1 MTKQEAAI
9 KYITEN
15 YLEFNRLRHD
25 IVSDKLQIRMEA
37 DLESS
42 TTQGASV
49 QRSKAAVQNGSE
61 LWREMTKHD
70 INSIVCHCAQ
80 EYDANITS
88 REVMTALQSDLIPD
102 VHPLREYINALPAW
116 KPESGDWIDFVA
128 SQVRVKNNDNKVSGN
143 NNDNTDNL
151 RPNQY
156 PLGAQGEENTQQPK
170 QLDSTTFQS
179 TPFAHE
185 AHRGPRCSQQH
196 SERLGEAYKND
207 NIDNFRG
214 NQYPCRDEDD
224 LNQQLKQLDSTTYSA
239 RNNTASGE
247 GNNTTPD
254 RPRGLSERTSCCQT
268 TTLLDRP
275 YGAERPMNLTGEA
288 DLTVSEAH
296 DLTSNSSQRER
307 SEAERLW
314 RVCFKKWFVA
324 MVASWMKDEVVNHQV
339 LVLIGKQGI
348 FKTTWL
354 EHLIPPHLRAYAC
367 KLANSND
374 LNKDERLR
382 IAEFGL
388 ISLDEIDS
396 MNNRE
401 LNQLKSVITATD
413 VNERA
418 AYAYTKE
425 RRVRLASFCASG
437 NRRDFLTDITG
448 NRRWLPFEVESI
460 QNPFYSILPYEQ
472 MYAQAWALAQD
483 PMFSYWFDLDEIEVL
498 EEHNQHFRDESNEEQ
513 LLPILFDVPAE
524 GRGEFMTTAQISERL
539 VSYGNIKKP
548 MALSRL
554 GMVLG
559 GIGYRAV
566 TRKINNTRA
575 RGWIVYQRDTEE
587 INSLKRLLK
596 DG

>member
-15 YLEFNRLRHD
+15 YLDFNRLRHD
-25 IVSDKLQIRMEA
+25 VVSDKLQIRM
-37 DLESS
+37 DLEEVK
-42 TTQGASV
+42 G
-49 QRSKAAVQNGSE
+49 GE
-61 LWREMTKHD
+61 YWREMTKHD

-102 VHPLREYINALPAW
+102 VHPLREYVLSCHEWTEEQP
-116 KPESGDWIDFVA
+116 DWIDWVA
-128 SQVRVKNNDNKVSGN
+128 QQVTVK
-143 NNDNTDNL
+143 
-151 RPNQY
+151 
-156 PLGAQGEENTQQPK
+156 PLG
-170 QLDSTTFQS
+170 D
-179 TPFAHE
+179 E
-185 AHRGPRCSQQH
+185 AKGD
-196 SERLGEAYKND
+196 K
-207 NIDNFRG
+207 
-214 NQYPCRDEDD
+214 
-224 LNQQLKQLDSTTYSA
+224 A
-239 RNNTASGE
+239 RGE
-247 GNNTTPD
+247 G
-254 RPRGLSERTSCCQT
+254 
-268 TTLLDRP
+268 
-275 YGAERPMNLTGEA
+275 
-288 DLTVSEAH
+288 
-296 DLTSNSSQRER
+296 
-307 SEAERLW
+307 LW
-314 RVCFKKWFVA
+314 RACFKKWFVA

-460 QNPFYSILPYEQ
+460 QNPFYTLLPYER

-483 PMFSYWFDLDEIEVL
+483 PLFNYWFDLDEIEVL

-524 GRGEFMTTAQISERL
+524 SKGEFMTTAQISERL
-539 VSYGNIKKP
+539 VTYGNIKKP

-559 GIGYRAV
+559 AAGYQSTRPKIGGRL
-566 TRKINNTRA
+566 I
-575 RGWIVYQRDTEE
+575 RGWLVYQRDTDE
-587 INSLKRLLK
+587 IASLKRLLK
-596 DG
+596 E

>member
-1 MTKQEAAI
+1 MTKQECAI

-25 IVSDKLQIRMEA
+25 IVSDKLQIRVA
-37 DLESS
+37 DSLED
-42 TTQGASV
+42 ASL
-49 QRSKAAVQNGSE
+49 QDAPEGLQFRGKE
-61 LWREMTKHD
+61 MWREMTKHD
-70 INSIVCHCAQ
+70 INSIVCHAAQ

-102 VHPLREYINALPAW
+102 VHPLREYILSCREWTEEQP
-116 KPESGDWIDFVA
+116 DWIDFVA
-128 SQVRVKNNDNKVSGN
+128 SQVRVADNASDSEKGSNGSKSSK
-143 NNDNTDNL
+143 
-151 RPNQY
+151 
-156 PLGAQGEENTQQPK
+156 GE
-170 QLDSTTFQS
+170 
-179 TPFAHE
+179 
-185 AHRGPRCSQQH
+185 
-196 SERLGEAYKND
+196 
-207 NIDNFRG
+207 
-214 NQYPCRDEDD
+214 
-224 LNQQLKQLDSTTYSA
+224 SA
-239 RNNTASGE
+239 VEIS
-247 GNNTTPD
+247 
-254 RPRGLSERTSCCQT
+254 RTSRT
-268 TTLLDRP
+268 PSTK
-275 YGAERPMNLTGEA
+275 A
-288 DLTVSEAH
+288 DT
-296 DLTSNSSQRER
+296 
-307 SEAERLW
+307 LW
-314 RVCFKKWFVA
+314 RGCFKKWFVA

-460 QNPFYSILPYEQ
+460 QNPFYTLLPYER

-483 PMFSYWFDLDEIEVL
+483 PLFSYWFDLDEIEVL

-513 LLPILFDVPAE
+513 LLDVYFAVPAE
-524 GRGEFMTTAQISERL
+524 GASNTKFLTTAEISERL
-539 VSYGNIKKP
+539 IYYGNIKRP
-548 MALSRL
+548 LSLSRL
-554 GMVLG
+554 GVLLSQKG
-559 GIGYRAV
+559 FLSI
-566 TRKINNTRA
+566 RKGSPQR
-575 RGWIVYQRDTEE
+575 RGWVVYERDNEE
-587 INSLKRLLK
+587 INAERRILSKT
-596 DG
+596 

>member
-1 MTKQEAAI
+1 MTKQECAI

-15 YLEFNRLRHD
+15 YLDFNRLRHD
-25 IVSDKLQIRMEA
+25 IVSDKLQIRVA
-37 DLESS
+37 DSLED
-42 TTQGASV
+42 ASL
-49 QRSKAAVQNGSE
+49 QDAPKGLQFRGKE
-61 LWREMTKHD
+61 MWREMTKHD
-70 INSIVCHCAQ
+70 INSIVCHAAQ

-102 VHPLREYINALPAW
+102 VHPLREYVLSCGEWTEEQP
-116 KPESGDWIDFVA
+116 DWIDWVA
-128 SQVRVKNNDNKVSGN
+128 QQVTVK
-143 NNDNTDNL
+143 
-151 RPNQY
+151 
-156 PLGAQGEENTQQPK
+156 PLG
-170 QLDSTTFQS
+170 D
-179 TPFAHE
+179 E
-185 AHRGPRCSQQH
+185 AKGD
-196 SERLGEAYKND
+196 K
-207 NIDNFRG
+207 
-214 NQYPCRDEDD
+214 
-224 LNQQLKQLDSTTYSA
+224 A
-239 RNNTASGE
+239 RGE
-247 GNNTTPD
+247 G
-254 RPRGLSERTSCCQT
+254 
-268 TTLLDRP
+268 
-275 YGAERPMNLTGEA
+275 
-288 DLTVSEAH
+288 
-296 DLTSNSSQRER
+296 
-307 SEAERLW
+307 LW
-314 RVCFKKWFVA
+314 RGCFKKWFVA

-339 LVLIGKQGI
+339 LVLIGRQGI
-348 FKTTWL
+348 YKTTWL

-460 QNPFYSILPYEQ
+460 QNPFYTLLPYER

-483 PMFSYWFDLDEIEVL
+483 PLFSYWFDLDEIEVL

-539 VSYGNIKKP
+539 VTYGNIKKP

-559 GIGYRAV
+559 AAGYQSTRPKIGGRL
-566 TRKINNTRA
+566 I
-575 RGWIVYQRDTEE
+575 RGWLVYQRDTDE
-587 INSLKRLLK
+587 IASLKRLLK
-596 DG
+596 E

>member
-15 YLEFNRLRHD
+15 YLDYRRLRHD
-25 IVSDKLQIRMEA
+25 VIADKLQIRMA
-37 DLESS
+37 DSLED
-42 TTQGASV
+42 ASL
-49 QRSKAAVQNGSE
+49 QNAPVGLQFRGSE
-61 LWREMTKHD
+61 YWREMTKHD

-102 VHPLREYINALPAW
+102 VHPLREYVLSCGEWTEEQP
-116 KPESGDWIDFVA
+116 DWIDWVA
-128 SQVRVKNNDNKVSGN
+128 QQVTVK
-143 NNDNTDNL
+143 
-151 RPNQY
+151 
-156 PLGAQGEENTQQPK
+156 PLG
-170 QLDSTTFQS
+170 D
-179 TPFAHE
+179 E
-185 AHRGPRCSQQH
+185 AKGD
-196 SERLGEAYKND
+196 K
-207 NIDNFRG
+207 
-214 NQYPCRDEDD
+214 
-224 LNQQLKQLDSTTYSA
+224 A
-239 RNNTASGE
+239 RGE
-247 GNNTTPD
+247 G
-254 RPRGLSERTSCCQT
+254 
-268 TTLLDRP
+268 
-275 YGAERPMNLTGEA
+275 
-288 DLTVSEAH
+288 
-296 DLTSNSSQRER
+296 
-307 SEAERLW
+307 LW
-314 RVCFKKWFVA
+314 RGCFKKWFVA

-460 QNPFYSILPYEQ
+460 QNPFYTLLPYER

-483 PMFSYWFDLDEIEVL
+483 PLFSYWFDLDEIEVL

-524 GRGEFMTTAQISERL
+524 GKGEFMTTAQISERL
-539 VSYGNIKKP
+539 VTYGNIKKP

-559 GIGYRAV
+559 AAGYQSTRPKIGGRL
-566 TRKINNTRA
+566 I
-575 RGWIVYQRDTEE
+575 RGWLVYQRDTDE
-587 INSLKRLLK
+587 IASLKRLLK
-596 DG
+596 E

>member
-15 YLEFNRLRHD
+15 YLDYRRLRHD
-25 IVSDKLQIRMEA
+25 IVSDKLQVRLLGDEA
-37 DLESS
+37 KGKRQEYW
-42 TTQGASV
+42 
-49 QRSKAAVQNGSE
+49 KE
-61 LWREMTKHD
+61 LSKHD

-102 VHPLREYINALPAW
+102 VHPLREYVLSCGEWTEEQP
-116 KPESGDWIDFVA
+116 DWIDWVA
-128 SQVRVKNNDNKVSGN
+128 QQVTVK
-143 NNDNTDNL
+143 
-151 RPNQY
+151 
-156 PLGAQGEENTQQPK
+156 PLG
-170 QLDSTTFQS
+170 D
-179 TPFAHE
+179 E
-185 AHRGPRCSQQH
+185 AKGD
-196 SERLGEAYKND
+196 K
-207 NIDNFRG
+207 
-214 NQYPCRDEDD
+214 
-224 LNQQLKQLDSTTYSA
+224 A
-239 RNNTASGE
+239 RGE
-247 GNNTTPD
+247 G
-254 RPRGLSERTSCCQT
+254 
-268 TTLLDRP
+268 
-275 YGAERPMNLTGEA
+275 
-288 DLTVSEAH
+288 
-296 DLTSNSSQRER
+296 
-307 SEAERLW
+307 LW
-314 RVCFKKWFVA
+314 RGCFKKWFVA

-460 QNPFYSILPYEQ
+460 QNPFYTLLPYER

-483 PMFSYWFDLDEIEVL
+483 PLFSYWFDLDEIEVL

-524 GRGEFMTTAQISERL
+524 GKGEFMTTAQISERL
-539 VSYGNIKKP
+539 VTYGNIKKP

-559 GIGYRAV
+559 AAGYQSTRPKIGGRL
-566 TRKINNTRA
+566 I
-575 RGWIVYQRDTEE
+575 RGWLVYQRDTDE
-587 INSLKRLLK
+587 IASLKRLLK
-596 DG
+596 E

>member
-15 YLEFNRLRHD
+15 YLDYNRLRHD
-25 IVSDKLQIRMEA
+25 VVSDKLQIRLLGDEA
-37 DLESS
+37 KGKRQEYW
-42 TTQGASV
+42 
-49 QRSKAAVQNGSE
+49 KE
-61 LWREMTKHD
+61 LSKHD
-70 INSIVCHCAQ
+70 INSIVCHCAR

-102 VHPLREYINALPAW
+102 VHPLREYVNALPRYT
-116 KPESGDWIDFVA
+116 PDQPDWIDLVA
-128 SQVRVKNNDNKVSGN
+128 QQVTVK
-143 NNDNTDNL
+143 
-151 RPNQY
+151 
-156 PLGAQGEENTQQPK
+156 PLG
-170 QLDSTTFQS
+170 D
-179 TPFAHE
+179 E
-185 AHRGPRCSQQH
+185 AKGDKARG
-196 SERLGEAYKND
+196 
-207 NIDNFRG
+207 
-214 NQYPCRDEDD
+214 
-224 LNQQLKQLDSTTYSA
+224 
-239 RNNTASGE
+239 
-247 GNNTTPD
+247 
-254 RPRGLSERTSCCQT
+254 
-268 TTLLDRP
+268 
-275 YGAERPMNLTGEA
+275 
-288 DLTVSEAH
+288 
-296 DLTSNSSQRER
+296 
-307 SEAERLW
+307 ERLW
-314 RVCFKKWFVA
+314 RRCFKKWFVA
-324 MVASWMKDEVVNHQV
+324 MVASWMNDEVVNHQV

-348 FKTTWL
+348 YKTTWL

-367 KLANSND
+367 KLANSAD

-460 QNPFYSILPYEQ
+460 QNPFFTTLPYEQ
-472 MYAQAWALAQD
+472 MYAQAWALAND
-483 PMFSYWFDLDEIEVL
+483 PTFCYWFDLDEIEVL

-524 GRGEFMTTAQISERL
+524 GKGEFMTTAQISEHL
-539 VSYGNIKKP
+539 VTYGNIKKP

-559 GIGYRAV
+559 TAGYKA
-566 TRKINNTRA
+566 TKRKIGNTQT
-575 RGWIVYQRDTEE
+575 RGWIVYQRDTDE
-587 INSLKRLLK
+587 ISALRRILK
-596 DG
+596 D

>member
-15 YLEFNRLRHD
+15 YLDYRRLRHD
-25 IVSDKLQIRMEA
+25 VVADKLQVRLLGDEA
-37 DLESS
+37 KGKRQEYW
-42 TTQGASV
+42 
-49 QRSKAAVQNGSE
+49 KE
-61 LWREMTKHD
+61 LSKHD

-102 VHPLREYINALPAW
+102 VHPLREYVLSCGEWTEEQP
-116 KPESGDWIDFVA
+116 DWIDWVA
-128 SQVRVKNNDNKVSGN
+128 SQVHIVD
-143 NNDNTDNL
+143 
-151 RPNQY
+151 
-156 PLGAQGEENTQQPK
+156 A
-170 QLDSTTFQS
+170 
-179 TPFAHE
+179 
-185 AHRGPRCSQQH
+185 
-196 SERLGEAYKND
+196 
-207 NIDNFRG
+207 
-214 NQYPCRDEDD
+214 
-224 LNQQLKQLDSTTYSA
+224 SA
-239 RNNTASGE
+239 I
-247 GNNTTPD
+247 
-254 RPRGLSERTSCCQT
+254 
-268 TTLLDRP
+268 DRP
-275 YGAERPMNLTGEA
+275 YGAERPTNLTGEA
-288 DLTVSEAH
+288 GLIVSEAH
-296 DLTSNSSQRER
+296 GLTSNSSQSER
-307 SEAERLW
+307 SEADRLW

-460 QNPFYSILPYEQ
+460 QNPFYTILPYER

-483 PMFSYWFDLDEIEVL
+483 PLFSYWFDLDEIEVL
-498 EEHNQHFRDESNEEQ
+498 EQHNQHFRDESNEEQ

-524 GRGEFMTTAQISERL
+524 GKGEFMTTAQISERL
-539 VSYGNIKKP
+539 VTYGNIKKP

-559 GIGYRAV
+559 AAGYQSTRPKIGGRL
-566 TRKINNTRA
+566 I
-575 RGWIVYQRDTEE
+575 RGWLVYQRDTDE
-587 INSLKRLLK
+587 IASLKRLLK
-596 DG
+596 E

>member
-15 YLEFNRLRHD
+15 YLEYRRLRHD
-25 IVSDKLQIRMEA
+25 VVSDKLQVRMEKPTPA
-37 DLESS
+37 PSLKGGELSSQRMSFPLGEDLGE
-42 TTQGASV
+42 
-49 QRSKAAVQNGSE
+49 AV
-61 LWREMTKHD
+61 WREMTKHD

-102 VHPLREYINALPAW
+102 VHPLREYINALPRYT
-116 KPESGDWIDFVA
+116 PDQPDWIDFVA
-128 SQVRVKNNDNKVSGN
+128 QQVRVRES
-143 NNDNTDNL
+143 
-151 RPNQY
+151 
-156 PLGAQGEENTQQPK
+156 
-170 QLDSTTFQS
+170 
-179 TPFAHE
+179 
-185 AHRGPRCSQQH
+185 
-196 SERLGEAYKND
+196 
-207 NIDNFRG
+207 
-214 NQYPCRDEDD
+214 
-224 LNQQLKQLDSTTYSA
+224 SA
-239 RNNTASGE
+239 
-247 GNNTTPD
+247 D
-254 RPRGLSERTSCCQT
+254 RPKGLLERTACCQT
-268 TTLLDRP
+268 TMLLDRP
-275 YGAERPMNLTGEA
+275 YGAERPTNLTGEA
-288 DLTVSEAH
+288 GLIVSEAH
-296 DLTSNSSQRER
+296 GLTSNSSQSER
-307 SEAERLW
+307 SKADRLW

-460 QNPFYSILPYEQ
+460 QNPFYTLLPYER

-483 PMFSYWFDLDEIEVL
+483 PLFSYWFDLDEIEVL

-524 GRGEFMTTAQISERL
+524 GRGEFMTTAQIRERL
-539 VSYGNIKKP
+539 VTYGNIKKP

-559 GIGYRAV
+559 AAGYQSTRPKIGGRL
-566 TRKINNTRA
+566 I
-575 RGWIVYQRDTEE
+575 RGWLVYQRDTDE
-587 INSLKRLLK
+587 IASLKRLLK
-596 DG
+596 E

>member
-15 YLEFNRLRHD
+15 YLDYRRLRHD
-25 IVSDKLQIRMEA
+25 IVADKLQIRMA
-37 DLESS
+37 DSLSAPHNATSVIGDPAED
-42 TTQGASV
+42 ASL
-49 QRSKAAVQNGSE
+49 QNAPEGLQFRGSE
-61 LWREMTKHD
+61 YWREMTKHD

-102 VHPLREYINALPAW
+102 VHPLREYVLSCGEWTEEQP
-116 KPESGDWIDFVA
+116 DWIDWVA
-128 SQVRVKNNDNKVSGN
+128 QQVTVK
-143 NNDNTDNL
+143 
-151 RPNQY
+151 
-156 PLGAQGEENTQQPK
+156 PLG
-170 QLDSTTFQS
+170 D
-179 TPFAHE
+179 E
-185 AHRGPRCSQQH
+185 AKGDKARG
-196 SERLGEAYKND
+196 
-207 NIDNFRG
+207 
-214 NQYPCRDEDD
+214 
-224 LNQQLKQLDSTTYSA
+224 
-239 RNNTASGE
+239 
-247 GNNTTPD
+247 
-254 RPRGLSERTSCCQT
+254 
-268 TTLLDRP
+268 
-275 YGAERPMNLTGEA
+275 
-288 DLTVSEAH
+288 
-296 DLTSNSSQRER
+296 
-307 SEAERLW
+307 ERLW
-314 RVCFKKWFVA
+314 RGCFKKWFVA

-339 LVLIGKQGI
+339 LVLIGRQGI
-348 FKTTWL
+348 YKTTWL

-448 NRRWLPFEVESI
+448 NRRWLPFEVEEI
-460 QNPFYSILPYEQ
+460 QNPFYTLLPYER

-483 PMFSYWFDLDEIEVL
+483 PLFSYWFDLDEIEVL

-513 LLPILFDVPAE
+513 LLPILFDVPAK
-524 GRGEFMTTAQISERL
+524 GKGEFMTTAQISERL
-539 VSYGNIKKP
+539 VTYGNIKKP

-559 GIGYRAV
+559 AAGYQSTRPKIGGRL
-566 TRKINNTRA
+566 I
-575 RGWIVYQRDTEE
+575 RGWLVYQRDTDE
-587 INSLKRLLK
+587 IASLKRILK
-596 DG
+596 E

>member
-1 MTKQEAAI
+1 MTKQECAI

-15 YLEFNRLRHD
+15 YLDYNRLRHD
-25 IVSDKLQIRMEA
+25 VIADKMQVRDE
-37 DLESS
+37 
-42 TTQGASV
+42 TG
-49 QRSKAAVQNGSE
+49 
-61 LWREMTKHD
+61 WREMTKHD

-102 VHPLREYINALPAW
+102 VHPLREYVLSCGEWTEEQP
-116 KPESGDWIDFVA
+116 DWIDWVA
-128 SQVRVKNNDNKVSGN
+128 QQVTVK
-143 NNDNTDNL
+143 
-151 RPNQY
+151 
-156 PLGAQGEENTQQPK
+156 PLG
-170 QLDSTTFQS
+170 D
-179 TPFAHE
+179 E
-185 AHRGPRCSQQH
+185 AKG
-196 SERLGEAYKND
+196 K
-207 NIDNFRG
+207 
-214 NQYPCRDEDD
+214 
-224 LNQQLKQLDSTTYSA
+224 A
-239 RNNTASGE
+239 RGE
-247 GNNTTPD
+247 G
-254 RPRGLSERTSCCQT
+254 
-268 TTLLDRP
+268 
-275 YGAERPMNLTGEA
+275 
-288 DLTVSEAH
+288 
-296 DLTSNSSQRER
+296 
-307 SEAERLW
+307 LW
-314 RVCFKKWFVA
+314 RGCFKKWFVA

-460 QNPFYSILPYEQ
+460 QNPFYTLLPYER

-483 PMFSYWFDLDEIEVL
+483 PLFSYWFDLDEIEVL

-524 GRGEFMTTAQISERL
+524 GKGEFMTTAQISERL
-539 VSYGNIKKP
+539 VTYGNIKKP
-548 MALSRL
+548 MALGRL
-554 GMVLG
+554 GVLMG
-559 GIGYRAV
+559 SMGYRSV
-566 TRKINNTRA
+566 TRGNRQA
-575 RGWIVYQRDTEE
+575 RLRGWIVYQRDTEE
-587 INSLKRLLK
+587 IAANKKLLAK
-596 DG
+596 ESVTV

>member
-15 YLEFNRLRHD
+15 YLDYRRLRHD
-25 IVSDKLQIRMEA
+25 IVADKLQIRMEKPTPA
-37 DLESS
+37 PSLKGGELSSQRMSFPLGEDLGE
-42 TTQGASV
+42 
-49 QRSKAAVQNGSE
+49 AV
-61 LWREMTKHD
+61 WREMTKHD
-70 INSIVCHCAQ
+70 INSIVCHAAQ

-102 VHPLREYINALPAW
+102 VHPLREYVLSCREWTAEQP
-116 KPESGDWIDFVA
+116 DWIDLVA
-128 SQVRVKNNDNKVSGN
+128 SQVHVRESA
-143 NNDNTDNL
+143 TD
-151 RPNQY
+151 RC
-156 PLGAQGEENTQQPK
+156 
-170 QLDSTTFQS
+170 
-179 TPFAHE
+179 E
-185 AHRGPRCSQQH
+185 APIDRH
-196 SERLGEAYKND
+196 SVAVDGR
-207 NIDNFRG
+207 
-214 NQYPCRDEDD
+214 
-224 LNQQLKQLDSTTYSA
+224 SA
-239 RNNTASGE
+239 APVVFHNESTAS
-247 GNNTTPD
+247 NA
-254 RPRGLSERTSCCQT
+254 SELQCSANETN
-268 TTLLDRP
+268 
-275 YGAERPMNLTGEA
+275 Y
-288 DLTVSEAH
+288 SEATH
-296 DLTSNSSQRER
+296 SSQSER
-307 SEAERLW
+307 SEADRLW
-314 RVCFKKWFVA
+314 RACFKKWFVA

-339 LVLIGKQGI
+339 LVLIGRQGI
-348 FKTTWL
+348 YKTTWL

-448 NRRWLPFEVESI
+448 NRRWLPFEVEEI
-460 QNPFYSILPYEQ
+460 QNPFYTLLPYER

-483 PMFSYWFDLDEIEVL
+483 PLFSYWFDLDEIEVL
-498 EEHNQHFRDESNEEQ
+498 EQHNQHFRDESNEEQ

-548 MALSRL
+548 MALGRL
-554 GMVLG
+554 GVLMG
-559 GIGYRAV
+559 SMGYRSV
-566 TRKINNTRA
+566 TRGNRQA
-575 RGWIVYQRDTEE
+575 RLRGWIVYQRDTEE
-587 INSLKRLLK
+587 IAANKKLLAK
-596 DG
+596 ECVTV

>member
-15 YLEFNRLRHD
+15 YLDYRRLRHD
-25 IVSDKLQIRMEA
+25 VVADKLQVRMEKPTPA
-37 DLESS
+37 PSLKGGELSSKRMSFPLGEDLGE
-42 TTQGASV
+42 
-49 QRSKAAVQNGSE
+49 AV
-61 LWREMTKHD
+61 WREMTKHD

-102 VHPLREYINALPAW
+102 VHPLREYINALPRYT
-116 KPESGDWIDFVA
+116 PDQPDWIDFVA
-128 SQVRVKNNDNKVSGN
+128 QQVRVRESA
-143 NNDNTDNL
+143 TD
-151 RPNQY
+151 RC
-156 PLGAQGEENTQQPK
+156 
-170 QLDSTTFQS
+170 
-179 TPFAHE
+179 E
-185 AHRGPRCSQQH
+185 APVDRHFVAVDGR
-196 SERLGEAYKND
+196 
-207 NIDNFRG
+207 
-214 NQYPCRDEDD
+214 
-224 LNQQLKQLDSTTYSA
+224 SA
-239 RNNTASGE
+239 APVGFHNESTAS
-247 GNNTTPD
+247 NA
-254 RPRGLSERTSCCQT
+254 SELQCSASETN
-268 TTLLDRP
+268 
-275 YGAERPMNLTGEA
+275 Y
-288 DLTVSEAH
+288 SEATH
-296 DLTSNSSQRER
+296 SSQSER
-307 SEAERLW
+307 SEADRLW
-314 RVCFKKWFVA
+314 RTCFKKWFVA

-460 QNPFYSILPYEQ
+460 QNPFYTILPYER
-472 MYAQAWALAQD
+472 MYAQAWALVQD
-483 PMFSYWFDLDEIEVL
+483 PLFSYWFDLDEIEVL

-524 GRGEFMTTAQISERL
+524 GKGEFMTTAQISERL
-539 VSYGNIKKP
+539 VTYGNIKKP
-548 MALSRL
+548 MALGRL
-554 GMVLG
+554 GVLMG
-559 GIGYRAV
+559 SMGYRSV
-566 TRKINNTRA
+566 TRGNRQA
-575 RGWIVYQRDTEE
+575 RLRGWIVYQRDTEE
-587 INSLKRLLK
+587 IAANKKLLAK
-596 DG
+596 ECVTV

>member
-15 YLEFNRLRHD
+15 YLDYNRLRHD
-25 IVSDKLQIRMEA
+25 VIADKLQIRGPHLTSPSEA
-37 DLESS
+37 PHD
-42 TTQGASV
+42 TSV
-49 QRSKAAVQNGSE
+49 VGDPARGGIEGGLAGGDRE
-61 LWREMTKHD
+61 GIWREMTKHD

-102 VHPLREYINALPAW
+102 VHPLREYVLSCGEWTEEQP
-116 KPESGDWIDFVA
+116 DWIDMVA
-128 SQVRVKNNDNKVSGN
+128 RQVRVKNNDNN
-143 NNDNTDNL
+143 DNL
-151 RPNQY
+151 RGNQL
-156 PLGAQGEENTQQPK
+156 PAAPMENN
-170 QLDSTTFQS
+170 S
-179 TPFAHE
+179 TPS
-185 AHRGPRCSQQH
+185 C
-196 SERLGEAYKND
+196 
-207 NIDNFRG
+207 
-214 NQYPCRDEDD
+214 
-224 LNQQLKQLDSTTYSA
+224 TTLH
-239 RNNTASGE
+239 
-247 GNNTTPD
+247 NTTP
-254 RPRGLSERTSCCQT
+254 S
-268 TTLLDRP
+268 
-275 YGAERPMNLTGEA
+275 
-288 DLTVSEAH
+288 
-296 DLTSNSSQRER
+296 
-307 SEAERLW
+307 AERLW
-314 RVCFKKWFVA
+314 RTCFKKWFVA

-348 FKTTWL
+348 YKTTWL

-367 KLANSND
+367 KLANSNE

-460 QNPFYSILPYEQ
+460 QNPFYTTLPYELI
-472 MYAQAWALAQD
+472 YAQAWALAQD
-483 PMFSYWFDLDEIEVL
+483 PTFSYWFELDEIEVL
-498 EEHNQHFRDESNEEQ
+498 EAHNQHFRDESNEEQ

-524 GRGEFMTTAQISERL
+524 GKGEFMTTAQISERL
-539 VSYGNIKKP
+539 VTYGNIKKP

-554 GMVLG
+554 GMVLANG
-559 GIGYRAV
+559 GYRAV
-566 TRKINNTRA
+566 TRKAGSGRA
-575 RGWIVYQRDTEE
+575 RGWIVYQRDNDE
-587 INSLKRLLK
+587 IMSLKRLLK
-596 DG
+596 D

>member
-15 YLEFNRLRHD
+15 YLDYRRLRHD
-25 IVSDKLQIRMEA
+25 IVADKLQVRVAHNLGEEA
-37 DLESS
+37 KGDE
-42 TTQGASV
+42 ASR
-49 QRSKAAVQNGSE
+49 QE
-61 LWREMTKHD
+61 YWREMTKHD
-70 INSIVCHCAQ
+70 INSIVCHAAQ

-102 VHPLREYINALPAW
+102 VHPLREYVLSCGEWTEEQP
-116 KPESGDWIDFVA
+116 DWIDWVA
-128 SQVRVKNNDNKVSGN
+128 QQVTVK
-143 NNDNTDNL
+143 
-151 RPNQY
+151 
-156 PLGAQGEENTQQPK
+156 PLG
-170 QLDSTTFQS
+170 D
-179 TPFAHE
+179 E
-185 AHRGPRCSQQH
+185 AKGDKARG
-196 SERLGEAYKND
+196 
-207 NIDNFRG
+207 
-214 NQYPCRDEDD
+214 
-224 LNQQLKQLDSTTYSA
+224 
-239 RNNTASGE
+239 
-247 GNNTTPD
+247 
-254 RPRGLSERTSCCQT
+254 
-268 TTLLDRP
+268 
-275 YGAERPMNLTGEA
+275 
-288 DLTVSEAH
+288 
-296 DLTSNSSQRER
+296 
-307 SEAERLW
+307 ERLW
-314 RVCFKKWFVA
+314 RGCFKKWFVA

-460 QNPFYSILPYEQ
+460 QNPFYTLLPYER

-483 PMFSYWFDLDEIEVL
+483 PLFSYWFDLDEIEVL

-524 GRGEFMTTAQISERL
+524 GKGEFMTTAQISERL
-539 VSYGNIKKP
+539 VTYGNIKKP

-559 GIGYRAV
+559 AAGYQSTRPKIGGRL
-566 TRKINNTRA
+566 I
-575 RGWIVYQRDTEE
+575 RGWLVYQRDTDE
-587 INSLKRLLK
+587 IASLKRLLK
-596 DG
+596 E

>member
-15 YLEFNRLRHD
+15 YLDYRRLRHD
-25 IVSDKLQIRMEA
+25 IVADKLQVRVAHSLSAPHNATSVIGDPAEDA
-37 DLESS
+37 ALSGYSLEFK
-42 TTQGASV
+42 G
-49 QRSKAAVQNGSE
+49 GE
-61 LWREMTKHD
+61 YWREMTKHD

-102 VHPLREYINALPAW
+102 VHPLREYVLSCGEWTEEQP
-116 KPESGDWIDFVA
+116 DWIDWVA
-128 SQVRVKNNDNKVSGN
+128 QQVTVK
-143 NNDNTDNL
+143 
-151 RPNQY
+151 
-156 PLGAQGEENTQQPK
+156 PLG
-170 QLDSTTFQS
+170 D
-179 TPFAHE
+179 E
-185 AHRGPRCSQQH
+185 AKGDKARG
-196 SERLGEAYKND
+196 
-207 NIDNFRG
+207 
-214 NQYPCRDEDD
+214 
-224 LNQQLKQLDSTTYSA
+224 
-239 RNNTASGE
+239 
-247 GNNTTPD
+247 
-254 RPRGLSERTSCCQT
+254 
-268 TTLLDRP
+268 
-275 YGAERPMNLTGEA
+275 
-288 DLTVSEAH
+288 
-296 DLTSNSSQRER
+296 
-307 SEAERLW
+307 ERLW
-314 RVCFKKWFVA
+314 RGCFKKWFVA

-460 QNPFYSILPYEQ
+460 QNPFYTLLPYER

-483 PMFSYWFDLDEIEVL
+483 PLFSYWFDLDEIEVL
-498 EEHNQHFRDESNEEQ
+498 EQHNQHFRDESNEEQ
-513 LLPILFDVPAE
+513 LLPILFDIPAE

-539 VSYGNIKKP
+539 VTYGNIKKP

-559 GIGYRAV
+559 TAGFRAV
-566 TRKINNTRA
+566 TRKAGSGRA
-575 RGWIVYQRDTEE
+575 RGWIVYQRDNDE
-587 INSLKRLLK
+587 INALRRLLK
-596 DG
+596 DDTSQHDTAIY

>member
-15 YLEFNRLRHD
+15 YLDYNRLRHD
-25 IVSDKLQIRMEA
+25 VIADKMQVRDE
-37 DLESS
+37 
-42 TTQGASV
+42 TG
-49 QRSKAAVQNGSE
+49 
-61 LWREMTKHD
+61 WREMTKHD
-70 INSIVCHCAQ
+70 INSIVCHAAQ

-102 VHPLREYINALPAW
+102 VHPLREYVLSCGAW
-116 KPESGDWIDFVA
+116 TAEQPDWIDLVA
-128 SQVRVKNNDNKVSGN
+128 SQVRVRESA
-143 NNDNTDNL
+143 TD
-151 RPNQY
+151 RC
-156 PLGAQGEENTQQPK
+156 
-170 QLDSTTFQS
+170 
-179 TPFAHE
+179 E
-185 AHRGPRCSQQH
+185 APVDRHFVAVDGR
-196 SERLGEAYKND
+196 
-207 NIDNFRG
+207 
-214 NQYPCRDEDD
+214 
-224 LNQQLKQLDSTTYSA
+224 SA
-239 RNNTASGE
+239 APVVFHNESTAS
-247 GNNTTPD
+247 NA
-254 RPRGLSERTSCCQT
+254 SELQCSASETN
-268 TTLLDRP
+268 
-275 YGAERPMNLTGEA
+275 Y
-288 DLTVSEAH
+288 SEATH
-296 DLTSNSSQRER
+296 SSQSER
-307 SEAERLW
+307 SEADRLW
-314 RVCFKKWFVA
+314 RACFKKWFVA

-448 NRRWLPFEVESI
+448 NRRWLPFEVEEI
-460 QNPFYSILPYEQ
+460 QNPFFTLLPYER

-483 PMFSYWFDLDEIEVL
+483 PLFSYWFDLDEIEVL

-524 GRGEFMTTAQISERL
+524 GKGEFMTTAQISERL
-539 VSYGNIKKP
+539 VTYGNIKKP
-548 MALSRL
+548 MALGRL
-554 GMVLG
+554 GVLMG
-559 GIGYRAV
+559 SMGYRSV
-566 TRKINNTRA
+566 TRGNRQA
-575 RGWIVYQRDTEE
+575 RLRGWIVYQRDTEE
-587 INSLKRLLK
+587 IAANKKLLAK
-596 DG
+596 ECVTV

>member
-15 YLEFNRLRHD
+15 YLDYRRLRHD
-25 IVSDKLQIRMEA
+25 IVADKLQVRCAHNLGEEA
-37 DLESS
+37 KGDE
-42 TTQGASV
+42 ASR
-49 QRSKAAVQNGSE
+49 QE
-61 LWREMTKHD
+61 YWREMTKHD

-102 VHPLREYINALPAW
+102 VHPLREYVLSCGEWTEEQP
-116 KPESGDWIDFVA
+116 DWIDFVA
-128 SQVRVKNNDNKVSGN
+128 RQVRVKENDN
-143 NNDNTDNL
+143 
-151 RPNQY
+151 
-156 PLGAQGEENTQQPK
+156 EENVCK
-170 QLDSTTFQS
+170 
-179 TPFAHE
+179 E
-185 AHRGPRCSQQH
+185 
-196 SERLGEAYKND
+196 D
-207 NIDNFRG
+207 NINNLRG
-214 NQYPCRDEDD
+214 NQLPAAPEE
-224 LNQQLKQLDSTTYSA
+224 NNSTPSCT
-239 RNNTASGE
+239 TLH
-247 GNNTTPD
+247 NTTP
-254 RPRGLSERTSCCQT
+254 S
-268 TTLLDRP
+268 
-275 YGAERPMNLTGEA
+275 A
-288 DLTVSEAH
+288 D
-296 DLTSNSSQRER
+296 
-307 SEAERLW
+307 RLW
-314 RVCFKKWFVA
+314 RGCFKKWLVA

-460 QNPFYSILPYEQ
+460 QNPFYTILPYER

-483 PMFSYWFDLDEIEVL
+483 PLFSYWFDLDEIEVL
-498 EEHNQHFRDESNEEQ
+498 EQHNQYFRDESNEEQ
-513 LLPILFDVPAE
+513 LLDVYFAVPSE
-524 GRGEFMTTAQISERL
+524 GASNTKFLTTAEISERL
-539 VSYGNIKKP
+539 IYYGNIKRP
-548 MALSRL
+548 LSLSRL
-554 GMVLG
+554 GVLLSQKG
-559 GIGYRAV
+559 FLSI
-566 TRKINNTRA
+566 RKGSPQR
-575 RGWIVYQRDTEE
+575 RGWVVYERDNEE
-587 INSLKRLLK
+587 INAERRILSKT
-596 DG
+596 

>member
-15 YLEFNRLRHD
+15 YLDYNRLRHD
-25 IVSDKLQIRMEA
+25 VIADKLQVRLLGDEA
-37 DLESS
+37 KGKRQEYW
-42 TTQGASV
+42 
-49 QRSKAAVQNGSE
+49 KE
-61 LWREMTKHD
+61 LSKHD

-102 VHPLREYINALPAW
+102 VHPLREYVLSCGEWTEEQP
-116 KPESGDWIDFVA
+116 DWIDLVA
-128 SQVRVKNNDNKVSGN
+128 QKVRVVDNASDSEKGSNGSKSSK
-143 NNDNTDNL
+143 
-151 RPNQY
+151 
-156 PLGAQGEENTQQPK
+156 GE
-170 QLDSTTFQS
+170 STIETS
-179 TPFAHE
+179 
-185 AHRGPRCSQQH
+185 
-196 SERLGEAYKND
+196 
-207 NIDNFRG
+207 
-214 NQYPCRDEDD
+214 
-224 LNQQLKQLDSTTYSA
+224 
-239 RNNTASGE
+239 
-247 GNNTTPD
+247 
-254 RPRGLSERTSCCQT
+254 RTSRT
-268 TTLLDRP
+268 PSTK
-275 YGAERPMNLTGEA
+275 A
-288 DLTVSEAH
+288 DA
-296 DLTSNSSQRER
+296 
-307 SEAERLW
+307 LW
-314 RVCFKKWFVA
+314 RTCFKKWFVA

-339 LVLIGKQGI
+339 LVLIGRQGI
-348 FKTTWL
+348 YKTTWL

-367 KLANSND
+367 KLANSNE

-460 QNPFYSILPYEQ
+460 QNPFYTTLPYERI
-472 MYAQAWALAQD
+472 YAQAWALAQD
-483 PMFSYWFDLDEIEVL
+483 PTFSYWFELDEIEVL
-498 EEHNQHFRDESNEEQ
+498 EAHNQHFRDESNEEQ

-524 GRGEFMTTAQISERL
+524 GKGEFMTTAQISERL

-548 MALSRL
+548 MALGRL
-554 GMVLG
+554 GVLMG
-559 GIGYRAV
+559 SMGYRSV
-566 TRKINNTRA
+566 TRGNRQA
-575 RGWIVYQRDTEE
+575 RLRGWIVYQRDTEE
-587 INSLKRLLK
+587 IAANKKLLAK
-596 DG
+596 ECVTV

>member
-15 YLEFNRLRHD
+15 YLDFNRLRHD
-25 IVSDKLQIRMEA
+25 IVSDKLQIRM
-37 DLESS
+37 DLEEVKGEEHPKTPRAFSG
-42 TTQGASV
+42 TPLRLEVKG
-49 QRSKAAVQNGSE
+49 GE
-61 LWREMTKHD
+61 YWREMTKHD

-102 VHPLREYINALPAW
+102 VHPLREYVLSCGEWTEEQP
-116 KPESGDWIDFVA
+116 DWIDWVA
-128 SQVRVKNNDNKVSGN
+128 QQVTVK
-143 NNDNTDNL
+143 
-151 RPNQY
+151 
-156 PLGAQGEENTQQPK
+156 PLG
-170 QLDSTTFQS
+170 D
-179 TPFAHE
+179 E
-185 AHRGPRCSQQH
+185 AKGDKARG
-196 SERLGEAYKND
+196 
-207 NIDNFRG
+207 
-214 NQYPCRDEDD
+214 
-224 LNQQLKQLDSTTYSA
+224 
-239 RNNTASGE
+239 
-247 GNNTTPD
+247 
-254 RPRGLSERTSCCQT
+254 
-268 TTLLDRP
+268 
-275 YGAERPMNLTGEA
+275 
-288 DLTVSEAH
+288 
-296 DLTSNSSQRER
+296 
-307 SEAERLW
+307 ERLW
-314 RVCFKKWFVA
+314 RGCFKKWFVA

-460 QNPFYSILPYEQ
+460 QNPFYTILPYER

-483 PMFSYWFDLDEIEVL
+483 PLFSYWFDLDEIEVL

-539 VSYGNIKKP
+539 VTYGNIKKP

-559 GIGYRAV
+559 AAGYQSTRPKIGGRL
-566 TRKINNTRA
+566 I
-575 RGWIVYQRDTEE
+575 RGWLVYQRDTDE
-587 INSLKRLLK
+587 IASLKRLLK
-596 DG
+596 E